1 MQPTLPSVCW
11 VCSDQQTTEG
21 APAPPHRQVKAL
33 CWEPGQAGPED
44 ISTLHVAHTA
54 NLCSR
59 YRPPYPQ
66 HTPVTSWGAPSDQL
80 TVKEKLESY
89 FQVALH
95 NMQASHSKG
104 LP

>member
-11 VCSDQQTTEG
+11 VRSDQQTTEG
-21 APAPPHRQVKAL
+21 APAPPHRQVEAL

-59 YRPPYPQ
+59 YKATLPSA
-66 HTPVTSWGAPSDQL
+66 HTYDLMGSS
-80 TVKEKLESY
+80 
-89 FQVALH
+89 F
-95 NMQASHSKG
+95 
-104 LP
+104 